1 MSIADREIEYDPVA
15 KKLTITF
22 NYNSPIGHKPKI
34 FVKPSEDYGTYDQSR
49 GTSAYNDFL
58 TILRNGNLSITNN
71 NLIENG
77 IQKYTFKF
85 GEGDNYSNGFHVKLR
100 SPQADPTGV
109 NGTQNAPEVI
119 LFSVE
124 HTGVE
129 PLRIG
134 FEVY

>member
-58 TILRNGNLSITNN
+58 TILRESKLSITNN
-71 NLIENG
+71 NLTEND

-85 GEGDNYSNGFHVKLR
+85 GEGDNYSNGFHVKL
-100 SPQADPTGV
+100 SNIGLPIGV
-109 NGTQNAPEVI
+109 NGLVAAEQIV
-119 LFSVE
+119 FDVE
-124 HTGVE
+124 YTGDR